1 MVHHIMSL
9 IGSDLMVLVEGRDW
23 RFMIRRRYS
32 DKTSSARKQRMLAS
46 TLSESINFEIKDL
59 YLLLFIG
66 CKVQLRV
73 RSMHIV

>member
-1 MVHHIMSL
+1 MCL

-32 DKTSSARKQRMLAS
+32 DKTGSARKQMMLAS
-46 TLSESINFEIKDL
+46 TLSESINLEIKDL
-59 YLLLFIG
+59 YLLLFIA